1 MAGKLYIVGVGPGA
15 PGLRTLRAIEVIRE
29 SDVVVAYTTYAN
41 LIRDLVDGKELITA
55 RMREEVFRAGIA
67 IRRALENHVVSLV
80 SGGDPQIYGMAGL
93 ALELMSRGNI
103 ELDFEVVPGV
113 TAGLA
118 VASRLGAPLSMDF
131 AVISLSD
138 LLIPASE
145 ILFRVRKAA
154 EGDFVIVFYNPIN
167 KDLLRDAM
175 RIVSE
180 YRKPSTPVGIVKN
193 AYRANEVVVVTT
205 LSGWRDHEDMV
216 DMSTTIIVGNSR
228 SYVWRNWIIT
238 PRGYRL

>member
-55 RMREEVFRAGIA
+55 RMREEVFRASIA
-67 IRRALENHVVSLV
+67 IRKALENHVVSLV
-80 SGGDPQIYGMAGL
+80 SDGDPQIYGMAGL
-93 ALELMSRGNI
+93 TLELMSRGNI

>member
-55 RMREEVFRAGIA
+55 RMREEVFRASIA

-80 SGGDPQIYGMAGL
+80 SGGDPQIYGMASL

-228 SYVWRNWIIT
+228 SYIWRNWIIT